1 MNGHSQAEAPSARMR
16 GSHRFNA
23 CSLGFCFLTTNQL
36 RQISRLLSDRTAIEN
51 AYRGRNGQPLTT
63 PPPPRQG
70 WFLRW
75 RLSCSFISRP
85 VASVRRRLGKG
96 APHATQ
102 LTTRTLQRRA
112 HRVLIAR
119 FLRWWAR
126 RCAPLPTLQSDLSRR
141 TGLLASG
148 L

>member
-1 MNGHSQAEAPSARMR
+1 MLVGILFPNDQSIEA
-16 GSHRFNA
+16 
-23 CSLGFCFLTTNQL
+23 NQP
-36 RQISRLLSDRTAIEN
+36 ILSDRTAIEN

-75 RLSCSFISRP
+75 RLTCSFVSRP